1 MKWTPD
7 DHGCIYDETGC
18 FARLTPNKAER
29 LASRHNADI
38 DALTAER
45 DTAIDEKLFWV
56 DKYAYEME
64 KSDRRCD
71 QWQRCFRLA
80 FELKSRYFNQLRVM
94 TAERD
99 ELQRRLDAI
108 CNWIDTNND
117 NGAGEAIY
125 AIAEGR
131 HNE

>member
-45 DTAIDEKLFWV
+45 D
-56 DKYAYEME
+56 
-64 KSDRRCD
+64 
-71 QWQRCFRLA
+71 
-80 FELKSRYFNQLRVM
+80 ELR
-94 TAERD
+94 
-99 ELQRRLDAI
+99 RRLDAVVAI
-108 CNWIDTNND
+108 VGLEQQGEFEDWP
-117 NGAGEAIY
+117 AGEHIRALRDVR

-131 HNE
+131 EG